1 MGYGDV
7 IPPGV
12 DQNSLSFHT
21 LTSVLPGTN

>member
-1 MGYGDV
+1 V

-21 LTSVLPGTN
+21 LTSMFPGQNQ